1 MALAE
6 ITVFPTGTLGS
17 SVSTYVA
24 AAVKVLEEASVEYQL
39 TPMGTI
45 VEGEVDTLLSVAKRM
60 HDSVFDCDV
69 QRVSTLIRLD
79 ERRDKPMTMQG
90 KVASVAEKLGG

>member
-6 ITVFPTGTLGS
+6 ITVFPTGTS
-17 SVSTYVA
+17 SPSVSTYVA
-24 AAVKVLEEASVEYQL
+24 AAVRVLEEEAVDYQL

-45 VEGEVDTLLSVAKRM
+45 VEGEVDTLLTVARRM
-60 HDSVFDCDV
+60 HDAIFDQGV

-79 ERRDKPMTMQG
+79 ERRDKPMTMEG
-90 KVASVAEKLGG
+90 KVASVAEKLGD